1 MLLLAKDI
9 VAAVDMFV
17 SPRERER
24 ERGKMFLKL
33 RKEQREIQSV
43 IAFVRYLLLAGG
55 CWWSGIEKSG
65 EGIHCELWWLLHK
78 TRF

>member
-24 ERGKMFLKL
+24 ER
-33 RKEQREIQSV
+33 E
-43 IAFVRYLLLAGG
+43 
-55 CWWSGIEKSG
+55 EK
-65 EGIHCELWWLLHK
+65 CV
-78 TRF
+78 